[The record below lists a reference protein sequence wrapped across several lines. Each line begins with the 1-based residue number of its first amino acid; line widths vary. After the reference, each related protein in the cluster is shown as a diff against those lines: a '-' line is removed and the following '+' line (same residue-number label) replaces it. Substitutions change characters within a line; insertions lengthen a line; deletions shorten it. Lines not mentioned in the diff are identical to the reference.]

1 MAVLYGQGVSKGR
14 RPTKSMFPK
23 RDYRTVKQEAMDR
36 MEGDIKEL
44 IRGLTSVTDPMSFYR
59 LVTENVSRALITFCY
74 FILDEA
80 VARTPYRTG
89 ELRSSG
95 KVTIR
100 TGAKQLTG
108 MVFPAIDVRADR
120 SRDWHLRTHTHAIKR
135 PSAFITAEISFE
147 RIDEGKDIALWAHE
161 ELLGYEERPKTGAER
176 RADTIRSEHGAKLY
190 AVKPGGYG
198 VGTGPKYLEGPY
210 MEKVGRLSTVLQRAV
225 DKSIWQYNRKTG
237 QRVRR
242 R

>member
-1 MAVLYGQGVSKGR
+1 MAGAL
-14 RPTKSMFPK
+14 PTKAAFPA
-23 RDYRTVKQEAMDR
+23 RPYPTVKQEAMNR
-36 MEGDIKEL
+36 MEGDIKAL
-44 IRGLTSVTDPMSFYR
+44 MQSLTSVTDKMSFYR
-59 LVTENVSRALITFCY
+59 IFTEQISRVLINLCIE
-74 FILDEA
+74 ILDEA

-100 TGAKQLTG
+100 TGAKQLSG
-108 MVFPAIDVRADR
+108 VVFPAVDVRADK
-120 SRDWHLRTHTHAIKR
+120 SGNFELRQHINSIKR
-135 PSAFITAEISFE
+135 PAALITAEISFE

-161 ELLGYEERPKTGAER
+161 ELLGYEERPRTAATRWADEKR
-176 RADTIRSEHGAKLY
+176 RGQGKVFY
-190 AVKPGGYG
+190 AVKPGKYG

-210 MEKVGRLSTVLQRAV
+210 NEKIGGLV
-225 DKSIWQYNRKTG
+225 DKMQEATDFAIQLYNIRTG